1 MITRT
6 LMSETVT
13 TPSDRQRHVAEA
25 ANRWALQLADGPL
38 PAGDLDEFVAWVD
51 EDPAHETALRQARE
65 ALNQVSLAA
74 GHSEYE
80 EWRKPSVYER
90 VAGWFYEAR
99 QRVEGLRGGILF
111 SGRARM
117 AAALAAAAS
126 VAVVIVA
133 ATPMLEDLTGGSTGT
148 PEHVEPDLVTAI
160 GEIREETLDD
170 GSIVTLGA
178 ASAVDVDFTRHE
190 RRVTLTAGEAFFE
203 VGRDPDRPFL
213 VVAGATIVR
222 VIGTEFDVSLG
233 EANVDIAVADGRVE
247 VIRARNAQGLIKD
260 SDVQHVLTAGQRV
273 SARAGGRVAPVEVLP
288 VEDVAAWRRGELV
301 WIDTRA
307 EEIVADLNRYSATP
321 IRLDARRMGP
331 AAYTLAVTTQD
342 IEAAIELLATSMGL
356 ERVNDERGILL
367 Q

>member
-1 MITRT
+1 MTTRT

-13 TPSDRQRHVAEA
+13 TPSDRQRRVADA

-65 ALNQVSLAA
+65 ALNQISLAA

-90 VAGWFYEAR
+90 FAGWLYETG
-99 QRVEGLRGGILF
+99 QRFEGLRGGVPF
-111 SGRARM
+111 PGGARM

-126 VAVVIVA
+126 IAVVIVA

-160 GEIREETLDD
+160 GEIREEILGD

-203 VGRDPDRPFL
+203 VERDPDRPFL

-247 VIRARNAQGLIKD
+247 VIRTRNAQGVIAD
-260 SDVQHVLTAGQRV
+260 SDVQHVLTPGQRV
-273 SARAGGRVAPVEVLP
+273 TAQAAGRVAPVETLP
-288 VEDVAAWRRGELV
+288 VADVAAWRRGDLV

-307 EEIVADLNRYSATP
+307 EEIVADLNRYSTTR
-321 IRLDARRMGP
+321 IRLDARHMGGN
-331 AAYTLAVTTQD
+331 AYTLAVTTQD
-342 IEAAIELLATSMGL
+342 IDAAVELLASSMGL
-356 ERVNDERGILL
+356 EVVNDERGVLL
-367 Q
+367 R

>member
-1 MITRT
+1 
-6 LMSETVT
+6 MSETVIA
-13 TPSDRQRHVAEA
+13 PSDRQRRVADA
-25 ANRWALQLADGPL
+25 ANRWALRLADGPL

-74 GHSEYE
+74 GLPEYD
-80 EWRKPSVYER
+80 EWRKPSAYER
-90 VAGWFYEAR
+90 IAGWFYEAG
-99 QRVEGLRGGILF
+99 QRIEGLCGGIPF
-111 SGRARM
+111 PGRARM

-160 GEIREETLDD
+160 GEIREKILDD

-178 ASAVDVDFTRHE
+178 ASAVDVDFTNNE

-203 VGRDPDRPFL
+203 VERDPARPFL

-233 EANVDIAVADGRVE
+233 ETNVDIAVADGRVE
-247 VIRARNAQGLIKD
+247 VIRTRNAQGVIED

-273 SARAGGRVAPVEVLP
+273 SARAAGRVAPVETLP
-288 VEDVAAWRRGELV
+288 LADVAAWRRGDLV

-307 EEIVADLNRYSATP
+307 EEIIADLNRYSTTP
-321 IRLDARRMGP
+321 IRLGARHIGSDV
-331 AAYTLAVTTQD
+331 YTLAVTTQD
-342 IEAAIELLATSMGL
+342 INAAVELLASSMGG
-356 ERVNDERGILL
+356 EVVNDERGILV